1 MSQPAAV
8 FIMMSNYFHDV
19 ATAMI
24 MASSVTMWVI
34 LRRYEKNSSPGSI
47 ALIVWLYKGISKVVI
62 FSWGWILSAGILR
75 FLTFRTYEWPN
86 AVEKHQEYGL
96 MVKYGIALAMMAG
109 GAYLWMVLIK
119 KMRALTLLHRER

>member
-1 MSQPAAV
+1 MSQPLAV

-34 LRRYEKNSSPGSI
+34 LSRYEKNSSPGSA
-47 ALIVWLYKGISKVVI
+47 ALLVWLYKGISKVVI
-62 FSWGWILSAGILR
+62 FSWVWILSAGALR

-86 AVEKHQEYGL
+86 AVEKHQESAL
-96 MVKYGIALAMMAG
+96 MVKYCIALAMMVG
-109 GAYLWMVLIK
+109 GAYLWLLLMK
-119 KMRALTLLHRER
+119 KMRALTSLHRER

>member
-1 MSQPAAV
+1 MSQPVAV

-24 MASSVTMWVI
+24 MASSVAMWVI
-34 LRRYEKNSSPGSI
+34 LKRYEKNGSPGST
-47 ALIVWLYKGISKVVI
+47 ALLLWVYKGISKVVI
-62 FSWGWILSAGILR
+62 FSWVWILSAGLLR

-96 MVKYGIALAMMAG
+96 MVKYVIALAMMVG
-109 GAYLWMVLIK
+109 GACLWMVLQK
-119 KMRALTLLHRER
+119 KMRALSSL

>member
-34 LRRYEKNSSPGSI
+34 LKRYEKNGSPETT
-47 ALIVWLYKGISKVVI
+47 ALLVGLYKGISKVVI
-62 FSWGWILSAGILR
+62 FSWVWILSAGLLR

-86 AVEKHQEYGL
+86 AVEKHQENGL
-96 MVKYGIALAMMAG
+96 MVKYVIALAMMVG
-109 GAYLWMVLIK
+109 GAYLWILLLK
-119 KMRALTLLHRER
+119 KIRSLTSLQQER